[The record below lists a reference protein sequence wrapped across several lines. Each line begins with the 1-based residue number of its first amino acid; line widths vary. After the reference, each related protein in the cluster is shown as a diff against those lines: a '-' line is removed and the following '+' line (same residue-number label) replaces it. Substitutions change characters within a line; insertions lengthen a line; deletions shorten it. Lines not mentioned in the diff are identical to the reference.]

1 MFRGVIF
8 KKTVTVF
15 CGAFV
20 LAVCLSGCEDTAKEN
35 QLAYKTIGINARD
48 EGDYAGAAD
57 AFSRALEQSVGLIG
71 ADEIDLCYYKADALY
86 RAGDTED
93 AMNVYQALLA
103 YDPSLSEA
111 HFLRGNLY
119 LDQGNAT
126 DAIADYHEAVRLDD
140 KDLELYIAICENLTN
155 TGHAEEGQE
164 FLTQATTI
172 EGDAASDHA
181 LRGRAYTLLGN
192 YLEADKELQEA
203 VSAGDTDALLYRG
216 QLLMKNGDGD
226 GARALY
232 ETYLEKKGE
241 NAEAYNAL
249 GCMEMQCGDY
259 ASALNYFEQALANAE
274 QTGVNPQEIL
284 RNRILAYEYNG
295 QFAQAKIAM
304 EEYAAAYT
312 LDADMQKEYT
322 FLQTR

>member
-1 MFRGVIF
+1 MKNGVF
-8 KKTVTVF
+8 NQKKALLL
-15 CGAFV
+15 CGAV
-20 LAVCLSGCEDTAKEN
+20 LLAAGLSGCTDTAKEN
-35 QLAYKTIGINARD
+35 QFAYKTVGINARD
-48 EGDYAGAAD
+48 AGDFAGAAD
-57 AFSRALEQSVGLIG
+57 AFNRALEQSIG
-71 ADEIDLCYYKADALY
+71 IIGPDEIDLCYYKADALY
-86 RAGDTED
+86 RAGDTEG
-93 AMNVYQALLA
+93 AMNVYEALLA
-103 YDPSLSEA
+103 YDNSLSEA
-111 HFLRGNLY
+111 YFLRGNLY
-119 LDQGNAT
+119 LDQGDAT
-126 DAIADYHEAVRLDD
+126 DAIADYHEAVEHDD

-172 EGDAASDHA
+172 AGDQASDHA

-203 VSAGDTDALLYRG
+203 VAAGDTDALLYRG
-216 QLLMKNGDGD
+216 QLLMKNGDSD
-226 GARALY
+226 GAKALY
-232 ETYLEKKGE
+232 ESYLEKKGE

-249 GCMEMQCGDY
+249 GCMAMQCGDY
-259 ASALNYFEQALANAE
+259 ASALSYFEQALANAE

-304 EEYAAAYT
+304 EEYAATYT

>member
-1 MFRGVIF
+1 MM
-8 KKTVTVF
+8 
-15 CGAFV
+15 AM
-20 LAVCLSGCEDTAKEN
+20 LAGCTDTAKEN
-35 QLAYKTIGINARD
+35 QLAYKTVGINAL
-48 EGDYAGAAD
+48 EAGDYPGAAD
-57 AFSRALEQSVGLIG
+57 AFSRALEQSIGIIG

-86 RAGDTED
+86 RAGDIEN
-93 AMNVYQALLA
+93 AKNVYDALLT
-103 YDPSLSEA
+103 YDDSLSEA
-111 HFLRGNLY
+111 HFLRGNFY
-119 LDQGNAT
+119 LDQGDAT
-126 DAIADYHEAVRLDD
+126 SAIADYHEAVKCDD

-172 EGDAASDHA
+172 EGNEPSDHA

-192 YLEADKELQEA
+192 YLEADKELEQA
-203 VSAGDTDALLYRG
+203 VIAGDTDALLYRG
-216 QLLMKNGDGD
+216 QLLMKNGDSD
-226 GARALY
+226 GARELY
-232 ETYLEKKGE
+232 ESYLERKGE
-241 NAEAYNAL
+241 NAEAFNAL
-249 GCMEMQCGDY
+249 GCMAMQCQDY

-274 QTGVNPQEIL
+274 ETGVNPQEIL

>member
-1 MFRGVIF
+1 MAKFVFF
-8 KKTVTVF
+8 KKNM
-15 CGAFV
+15 AV
-20 LAVCLSGCEDTAKEN
+20 LCTALLLAGCLAGCEDTAKEN
-35 QLAYKTIGINARD
+35 QLAYKTVGINAL
-48 EGDYAGAAD
+48 EAGDYPAAVD
-57 AFSRALEQSVGLIG
+57 AFSRALEQSIGIIG
-71 ADEIDLCYYKADALY
+71 AEEIDLCYYKADALY
-86 RAGDTED
+86 RSGDTEG
-93 AMNVYQALLA
+93 ALNLYQAMLA
-103 YDPSLSEA
+103 YDDKLSEA
-111 HFLRGNLY
+111 YFLRGNLY

-126 DAIADYHEAVRLDD
+126 DAIADYHEAVKYDD
-140 KDLELYIAICENLTN
+140 KDLALYIAICENLTN
-155 TGHAEEGQE
+155 TGHAEEGKE

-172 EGDAASDHA
+172 TGDQASDHA

-203 VSAGDTDALLYRG
+203 VLAGDTDALLYRG

-232 ETYLEKKGE
+232 ESYLEKKGE

-249 GCMEMQCGDY
+249 GCMEMQIGDY
-259 ASALNYFEQALANAE
+259 ASALSYFEQALANAE

-304 EEYAAAYT
+304 EEYAATYP
-312 LDADMQKEYT
+312 LDTDMEKEYT

>member
-1 MFRGVIF
+1 MRNRKLFMKRII
-8 KKTVTVF
+8 
-15 CGAFV
+15 
-20 LAVCLSGCEDTAKEN
+20 GCCAAAAMMAMLTGCTDTAKEN
-35 QLAYKTIGINARD
+35 QLAYKTVGINARD
-48 EGDYAGAAD
+48 AGDYTGAAD
-57 AFSRALEQSVGLIG
+57 AFSRALEQSIGIIG

-86 RAGDTED
+86 RAGDTEG
-93 AMNVYQALLA
+93 AMNVYNALLA
-103 YDPSLSEA
+103 YDDSLSEA
-111 HFLRGNLY
+111 HYLRGNLY

-140 KDLELYIAICENLTN
+140 RDLELYIAICENLTN

-164 FLTQATTI
+164 FLTQATAL

-216 QLLMKNGDGD
+216 QLLMKNGDSD
-226 GARALY
+226 GAKVLY
-232 ETYLEKKGE
+232 ESYLEKKGE

-259 ASALNYFEQALANAE
+259 ADALNYFEQALANAE

-304 EEYAAAYT
+304 EEYAATYT

>member
-1 MFRGVIF
+1 MHKGVF
-8 KKTVTVF
+8 LKKAMIVS
-15 CGAFV
+15 CGAF
-20 LAVCLSGCEDTAKEN
+20 LLTACLSGCEDSAKEN
-35 QLAYKTIGINARD
+35 QLAYKTVGINAL
-48 EGDYAGAAD
+48 EAGDYPGAVD
-57 AFSRALEQSVGLIG
+57 AFSRALEQSIG
-71 ADEIDLCYYKADALY
+71 IIGPDEIDLCYYKADALY
-86 RAGDTED
+86 REGDTEG
-93 AMNVYQALLA
+93 ALNVYQAMLL
-103 YDPSLSEA
+103 YDNSLSEA
-111 HFLRGNLY
+111 YFLRGNLF

-126 DAIADYHEAVRLDD
+126 DAIADYHEAVKYDD

-164 FLTQATTI
+164 FLTQATAI

-203 VSAGDTDALLYRG
+203 VQAGDTDALLYRG

-232 ETYLEKKGE
+232 ESYLEKKGE

-259 ASALNYFEQALANAE
+259 ASALSYFEQALANAE

-304 EEYAAAYT
+304 EEYAATYT
-312 LDADMQKEYT
+312 LDADMQKEST